1 MKRLIDYTGNEAMEL
16 MADIAGD
23 ISVIFSATER
33 EKVMADE
40 ALTVKEKT
48 AKIINNVFK
57 NAKSELERTLLAIDN
72 TPINAGNL
80 YMRTML
86 LLSDIATSTSETA
99 NFSDSSEQTKTE

>member
-16 MADIAGD
+16 MADVAGD

-40 ALTVKEKT
+40 TLTTKEKT

-57 NAKSELERTLLAIDN
+57 NAKNELERTLLAIDN

-80 YMRTML
+80 YMRAML
-86 LLSDIATSTSETA
+86 LLSDIATSTNETA